1 MTNPKGMGD
10 IVKLAIMAAV
20 AYYGYQYLVSSGLW
34 AQWFGGA
41 PLPQLPAAGGGG
53 TTAVQPGQNVVPITV
68 PVNTSTLR
76 NQLAA
81 AGAQYTANTGLPLN
95 VDQWVYYYQQAKGVT
110 LSGGQVDTLI
120 QTLGL
125 TNASRGTAITVDQFM
140 AALGHVG
147 LGSII
152 SVPNAGPIAAPLPT
166 QSFGGGFGGY
176 RAGGYRKG
184 NGYVQ

>member
-1 MTNPKGMGD
+1 MTNPKGGMGD
-10 IVKLAIMAAV
+10 IVKVAIMAAI
-20 AYYGYQYLVSSGLW
+20 AYYGYQYLVKSGMW
-34 AQWFGGA
+34 AQWLGGA
-41 PLPQLPAAGGGG
+41 ALPQLPAGG
-53 TTAVQPGQNVVPITV
+53 TTVQSGQNVVPITV
-68 PVNTSTLR
+68 PVNTSNLQ

-81 AGAQYTANTGLPLN
+81 AGAAYTANTGQGLN

-110 LSGGQVDTLI
+110 LSGPQVESLI

-125 TNASRGTAITVDQFM
+125 NDASRATIISLPQFM
-140 AALGHVG
+140 GALGHVG

-152 SVPNAGPIAAPLPT
+152 HVPNAGPIAAPLPT